1 VDANELRELIE
12 MISRSNF
19 SRFELERDDFKLKL
33 VKADAAAGAVPAIAV
48 QAPVVAP
55 APTPPVAAPAPPAS
69 PEATAAE
76 LAAAEGPDESGFA
89 DLPSPIVGTFYR
101 APAPGAPPFV
111 EIGDRVTKGQ
121 VLCIVEAMKLM
132 NEIESEIDA
141 EIVEIVAVNG
151 QPVEYGEALFKLRP
165 L

>member
-12 MISRSNF
+12 IISRSNF

-33 VKADAAAGAVPAIAV
+33 VKADADPGTVPAIAV

-55 APTPPVAAPAPPAS
+55 APAAPVAAAAPPAATKAAATES
-69 PEATAAE
+69 PAAE
-76 LAAAEGPDESGFA
+76 APDESGFA
-89 DLPSPIVGTFYR
+89 DMPSPIVGTFYR
-101 APAPGAPPFV
+101 APAPGSPPFV
-111 EIGDRVTKGQ
+111 EIGDRVKKGQ

-151 QPVEYGEALFKLRP
+151 QPVEYGEALFRLRP